1 MPLNNFPIDVVGITI
16 EADPTALKMDQ
27 NLSDLVDAG
36 AARTNLDVYDT
47 GTVDTTLGGYLLLTG
62 GSMTG
67 AITFDAT
74 GLQNI
79 NKGTFDNSLGGYNGI
94 SLTCAVGYELNWQG
108 GHLTNWYSSA
118 AQTIYIDSPI
128 DITNAGGITFSDD
141 SVQTTAA
148 LPITGGTLTGA
159 VVVTAINGSTN
170 ADITFDAYNDTG
182 AGTHFVHT
190 FDAFTGKLNLATNGG
205 GLTFPDSTV
214 QTTAAVSGVTVDK
227 ALANAIAASLWYTYD
242 GYDWIRSAD
251 TGIVNARVLSGEVST
266 CGISDGTS
274 FVTGFPSSILTTSLV
289 ANADWFVSVN
299 GTLSDFRIMN
309 QLV

>member
-27 NLSDLVDAG
+27 NLSDLVDAN

-108 GHLTNWYSSA
+108 GHLGNWYSGA
-118 AQTIYIDSPI
+118 FQPIVIDSSL
-128 DITNAGGITFSDD
+128 DITHADGIKFSDD
-141 SVQTTAA
+141 
-148 LPITGGTLTGA
+148 
-159 VVVTAINGSTN
+159 
-170 ADITFDAYNDTG
+170 
-182 AGTHFVHT
+182 
-190 FDAFTGKLNLATNGG
+190 
-205 GLTFPDSTV
+205 TV
-214 QTTAAVSGVTVDK
+214 QTTAAVAGVTRDK
-227 ALANAIAASLWYTYD
+227 ALANAIAASMWYAWD
-242 GYDWIRSAD
+242 GYDHSR
-251 TGIVNARVLSGEVST
+251 TGGIVNLDILTPNLDLNVFPDV
-266 CGISDGTS
+266 GITDGTD
-274 FVTGFPSSILTTSLV
+274 FVSGFPSMVSSPALNVGSYWLV
-289 ANADWFVSVN
+289 VVNAE
-299 GTLSDFRIMN
+299 TSDFHIN
-309 QLV
+309 YVVV